1 MLNRIDLEQAIMQ
14 AWLTCDQLESVRH
27 IAAADRGYADE
38 EIAKDKVIEMIET
51 VEKSHDIAMTRLWDI
66 FEKML
71 DQRSIF

>member
-14 AWLTCDQLESVRH
+14 AWLICDQLESVRH

-38 EIAKDKVIEMIET
+38 EIAKEKVIEMIET

-66 FEKML
+66 FEKMIE
-71 DQRSIF
+71 QRSIF